1 MKGEDN
7 NGSNELIELV
17 GVCRSYGAGDA
28 ESFALKNFSMT
39 VKRGEFI
46 MIMGP
51 SGCGKTTL
59 LNVLGLLDRPTAG
72 NYYINGKKVSR
83 FTSRGKARLRAKKI
97 GFIFQDFNLIPNLT
111 VIENVALPLV
121 YSGASKTHRLI
132 QASDT
137 LSRFHLQEREYFF
150 PGQLSG
156 GQKQRVAIA
165 RSLVSKPE
173 IILADEPTGNL
184 DSRSSHIVM
193 EELRRIHSEGNTIIM
208 VTHNPNLT
216 TYATR
221 VIHMLD
227 GGIDED
233 IKTVSDDDLPIPIH
247 DRLDHENDEDSEQ
260 FIYKGTDLEADTE
273 KFEERK
279 NLVNRDE
286 DDELGLIYD
295 ENGKLEPGQKA
306 KKKLAPAKNPV
317 EVANEAAKTA
327 EAPKK
332 VVKAKVQ
339 PKTTKVAKIQ
349 KSQKPEAIIPKTNKT
364 TEKVVKTAKKPVNY
378 SSRDIKSTKRK
389 SFPMVGSISS
399 GDPSVRITAQ
409 PTIEELLSKENK

>member
-1 MKGEDN
+1 MKGEENKSSDF
-7 NGSNELIELV
+7 ELIELV
-17 GVCRSYGAGDA
+17 DVCRSYGYGDA

-59 LNVLGLLDRPTAG
+59 LNVLGLLDRPTSGA
-72 NYYINGKKVSR
+72 YYLNGKRVSR
-83 FTSRGKARLRAKKI
+83 FTARGKSRIRAKNI

-137 LSRFHLQEREYFF
+137 LQRFHLGEREYFF
-150 PGQLSG
+150 PHQLSG

-233 IKTVSDDDLPIPIH
+233 IKTVSDDDLPVPIH
-247 DRLDHENDEDSEQ
+247 ERYDNDDEDEEEP
-260 FIYKGTDLEADTE
+260 FIFKGSSVEADTD
-273 KFEERK
+273 KFEARK
-279 NLVNRDE
+279 DLLKNRLSDP
-286 DDELGLIYD
+286 DELGIVST
-295 ENGKLEPGQKA
+295 EKTKKA
-306 KKKLAPAKNPV
+306 PV
-317 EVANEAAKTA
+317 EKPTEKPAAKPVEKPAAKTA
-327 EAPKK
+327 TEKIRK
-332 VVKAKVQ
+332 SNISDDKS
-339 PKTTKVAKIQ
+339 AKIAEKPAKYSPGDIN
-349 KSQKPEAIIPKTNKT
+349 KSKITPKPIQKPG
-364 TEKVVKTAKKPVNY
+364 
-378 SSRDIKSTKRK
+378 SKRK
-389 SFPMVGSISS
+389 MPQVGSYSS
-399 GDPSVRITAQ
+399 GDSGFRIKERPS
-409 PTIEELLSKENK
+409 IEELVGKEKE

>member
-1 MKGEDN
+1 MKGEEN
-7 NGSNELIELV
+7 KSSEFELIELV
-17 GVCRSYGAGDA
+17 DVCRSYGYGDA

-59 LNVLGLLDRPTAG
+59 LNILGLLDKPTSG
-72 NYYINGKKVSR
+72 TYYLNGKKVNR
-83 FTSRGKARLRAKKI
+83 FTSRGKSRLRAKNI

-137 LSRFHLQEREYFF
+137 LQRFHLGEREYFF
-150 PGQLSG
+150 PTQLSG

-165 RSLVSKPE
+165 RSLVARPE

-233 IKTVSDDDLPIPIH
+233 IKTVSDEDLPVPIH
-247 DRLDHENDEDSEQ
+247 DRIDHDEDDENDEEP
-260 FIYKGTDLEADTE
+260 FIFKGADIEADTS

-279 NLVNRDE
+279 NLLKNRISDP
-286 DDELGLIYD
+286 DELGVISHEKVD
-295 ENGKLEPGQKA
+295 KQPVQKAGQKPVEA
-306 KKKLAPAKNPV
+306 PKAEKPSEKPAETPAKN
-317 EVANEAAKTA
+317 
-327 EAPKK
+327 
-332 VVKAKVQ
+332 
-339 PKTTKVAKIQ
+339 IQ
-349 KSQKPEAIIPKTNKT
+349 KTNKIP
-364 TEKVVKTAKKPVNY
+364 EKSVKTAKKPVKN
-378 SSRDIKSTKRK
+378 SSHDIKSTKTAPKPRRK
-389 SFPMVGSISS
+389 MPQVGLHYS
-399 GDPSVRITAQ
+399 GDPGFRIQ
-409 PTIEELLSKENK
+409 EKPSIEDLINKEKK

>member
-1 MKGEDN
+1 MRGEEK
-7 NGSNELIELV
+7 NGSDFELIELV
-17 GVCRSYGAGDA
+17 DVCRSYGYGDA
-28 ESFALKNFSMT
+28 ESFALKNFSLT

-59 LNVLGLLDRPTAG
+59 LNVLGLLDKPTTG
-72 NYYINGKKVSR
+72 TYYLNGKKVSR
-83 FTSRGKARLRAKKI
+83 FSGRGKARLRAKSI
-97 GFIFQDFNLIPNLT
+97 GFIFQDFCLIPNLT

-121 YSGASKTHRLI
+121 YASASKTHRLI

-137 LSRFHLQEREYFF
+137 LSRFHLKEREYFL
-150 PGQLSG
+150 PHQLSG

-233 IKTVSDDDLPIPIH
+233 IKTVSDEELPVSIH
-247 DRLDHENDEDSEQ
+247 DCIELGVILDED
-260 FIYKGTDLEADTE
+260 IH
-273 KFEERK
+273 
-279 NLVNRDE
+279 
-286 DDELGLIYD
+286 
-295 ENGKLEPGQKA
+295 
-306 KKKLAPAKNPV
+306 
-317 EVANEAAKTA
+317 
-327 EAPKK
+327 PKHK
-332 VVKAKVQ
+332 SS
-339 PKTTKVAKIQ
+339 AKITKISK
-349 KSQKPEAIIPKTNKT
+349 KS
-364 TEKVVKTAKKPVNY
+364 EKN
-378 SSRDIKSTKRK
+378 
-389 SFPMVGSISS
+389 SS
-399 GDPSVRITAQ
+399 GDIKTSEIIYSSHDIISPPNTPAPKVSTTTPDSNTPTPKTPTTVPDSKTPASKTPATSSALKKPTTKTPTSKTSAQKTPVTKTVRTGLYASGDPGFRIKERPS
-409 PTIEELLSKENK
+409 IEDLVSKEKK

>member
-1 MKGEDN
+1 MKSEEN
-7 NGSNELIELV
+7 KGSEFELIELV
-17 GVCRSYGAGDA
+17 DVCRSYGYGDA

-59 LNVLGLLDRPTAG
+59 LNVLGLLDKPTSG
-72 NYYINGKKVSR
+72 TYYLNGKRVNR
-83 FTSRGKARLRAKKI
+83 FSARGKSRLRAKKI

-132 QASDT
+132 RASDT
-137 LSRFHLQEREYFF
+137 LQRFHLGEREYFY
-150 PGQLSG
+150 PNQLSG

-233 IKTVSDDDLPIPIH
+233 IKTVSDEDLPVPIH
-247 DRLDHENDEDSEQ
+247 ERIESDDEEDSDEPY
-260 FIYKGTDLEADTE
+260 IYRGSSIEADTD
-273 KFEERK
+273 KFEARK
-279 NLVNRDE
+279 DLLRNRISDP
-286 DDELGLIYD
+286 DELGDISS
-295 ENGKLEPGQKA
+295 E
-306 KKKLAPAKNPV
+306 
-317 EVANEAAKTA
+317 KTR
-327 EAPKK
+327 
-332 VVKAKVQ
+332 
-339 PKTTKVAKIQ
+339 
-349 KSQKPEAIIPKTNKT
+349 KTNKKA
-364 TEKVVKTAKKPVNY
+364 EKVENKAEKAENY
-378 SSRDIKSTKRK
+378 SSRDIKSEEKPVEEKVVEKPKVISKPVQKRVVAK
-389 SFPMVGSISS
+389 KVVEKPVEKVLPKPAARPAVRKKRVSS
-399 GDPSVRITAQ
+399 GLHYTGDPGFRIKER
-409 PTIEELLSKENK
+409 PSIEDLVEKENK

>member
-1 MKGEDN
+1 MRGEEK
-7 NGSNELIELV
+7 NGSDFELIELV
-17 GVCRSYGAGDA
+17 DVCRSYGYGDA
-28 ESFALKNFSMT
+28 ESFALKNFSLT

-59 LNVLGLLDRPTAG
+59 LNVLGLLDKPTAG
-72 NYYINGKKVSR
+72 TYYLNGKKVSR
-83 FTSRGKARLRAKKI
+83 FSGRGKARLRAKSI
-97 GFIFQDFNLIPNLT
+97 GFIFQDFCLIPNLT

-121 YSGASKTHRLI
+121 YASASKTHRLI

-137 LSRFHLQEREYFF
+137 LSRFHLREREYFL
-150 PGQLSG
+150 PHQLSG

-233 IKTVSDDDLPIPIH
+233 IKTVSDEELPVSIH
-247 DRLDHENDEDSEQ
+247 DRTELGVILDEDIHPKHKSS
-260 FIYKGTDLEADTE
+260 
-273 KFEERK
+273 
-279 NLVNRDE
+279 
-286 DDELGLIYD
+286 
-295 ENGKLEPGQKA
+295 
-306 KKKLAPAKNPV
+306 
-317 EVANEAAKTA
+317 AKTTKIPKKSEKNSSGDIKTSKIIYSSHDIISPSNNPA
-327 EAPKK
+327 PKVSTTTPDSNTPAPKTPTTVPDSKIPASKIPTSKIPASKIPATSSAPKK
-332 VVKAKVQ
+332 PA
-339 PKTTKVAKIQ
+339 PKTPTSKTSAQKTPVTKTVRTGLYA
-349 KSQKPEAIIPKTNKT
+349 
-364 TEKVVKTAKKPVNY
+364 
-378 SSRDIKSTKRK
+378 
-389 SFPMVGSISS
+389 S
-399 GDPSVRITAQ
+399 GDPGFRIKER
-409 PTIEELLSKENK
+409 PSIEDLVSKEKK

>member
-1 MKGEDN
+1 MTSEEEKGSER
-7 NGSNELIELV
+7 ELIELV
-17 GVCRSYGAGDA
+17 DVCRSYGYGDA
-28 ESFALKNFSMT
+28 ESFALKNFSLT

-59 LNVLGLLDRPTAG
+59 LNVIGLLDKPTAG
-72 NYYINGKKVSR
+72 TYYLNGKKVSG
-83 FTSRGKARLRAKKI
+83 FTARGKSRLRAKSI
-97 GFIFQDFNLIPNLT
+97 GFIFQDFNLISNLT

-121 YSGASKTHRLI
+121 YSGASKTHRLV

-137 LSRFHLQEREYFF
+137 LSRFHLGEREYFY
-150 PGQLSG
+150 PSQLSG

-233 IKTVSDDDLPIPIH
+233 IKTVSDEDLPVPIH
-247 DRLDHENDEDSEQ
+247 DRVERDDSEEDNMDQ
-260 FIYKGTDLEADTE
+260 FTFRGQNLEADTE
-273 KFEERK
+273 KFEARK
-279 NLVNRDE
+279 NTVRNPMLDTEIEVVDE
-286 DDELGLIYD
+286 
-295 ENGKLEPGQKA
+295 KPKA
-306 KKKLAPAKNPV
+306 KKPRIAKKAAEKPTIELPKPVAKPV
-317 EVANEAAKTA
+317 EKTVKKPKAK
-327 EAPKK
+327 PVIK
-332 VVKAKVQ
+332 KAKVERAM
-339 PKTTKVAKIQ
+339 PT
-349 KSQKPEAIIPKTNKT
+349 
-364 TEKVVKTAKKPVNY
+364 
-378 SSRDIKSTKRK
+378 
-389 SFPMVGSISS
+389 VGLHSS
-399 GDPSVRITAQ
+399 GDPSVRIKDR
-409 PTIEELLSKENK
+409 PSIEELVKKERK

>member
-1 MKGEDN
+1 MRGEEK
-7 NGSNELIELV
+7 NGSDFELIELV
-17 GVCRSYGAGDA
+17 DVCRSYGYGDA
-28 ESFALKNFSMT
+28 ESFALKNFSLT

-59 LNVLGLLDRPTAG
+59 LNVLGLLDKPTAG
-72 NYYINGKKVSR
+72 TYYLNGKKVSR
-83 FTSRGKARLRAKKI
+83 FSGRGKARLRAKSI
-97 GFIFQDFNLIPNLT
+97 GFIFQDFCLIPNLT

-121 YSGASKTHRLI
+121 YAGASKTHRLI

-137 LSRFHLQEREYFF
+137 LSRFHLKEREYFL
-150 PGQLSG
+150 PHQLSG

-233 IKTVSDDDLPIPIH
+233 IKTVSDEELPVSIH
-247 DRLDHENDEDSEQ
+247 DRTELGVILDEDIHPKHKSSAKNAKIPKKPEKNSSSDIKTSEI
-260 FIYKGTDLEADTE
+260 IYSSHDIISPS
-273 KFEERK
+273 
-279 NLVNRDE
+279 N
-286 DDELGLIYD
+286 
-295 ENGKLEPGQKA
+295 
-306 KKKLAPAKNPV
+306 APAP
-317 EVANEAAKTA
+317 KTPTTVPDSKTPA
-327 EAPKK
+327 SKTSTSKIPASRTPAISSTPKK
-332 VVKAKVQ
+332 PATKTPT
-339 PKTTKVAKIQ
+339 PKTPAQKTPVTKTVRTGLYA
-349 KSQKPEAIIPKTNKT
+349 
-364 TEKVVKTAKKPVNY
+364 
-378 SSRDIKSTKRK
+378 
-389 SFPMVGSISS
+389 S
-399 GDPSVRITAQ
+399 GDPGFRIKER
-409 PTIEELLSKENK
+409 PSIEDLVSKEKK

>member
-1 MKGEDN
+1 MNSEENKS
-7 NGSNELIELV
+7 SNELIELV
-17 GVCRSYGAGDA
+17 DVCRSYGYGDA

-59 LNVLGLLDRPTAG
+59 LNVLGLLDKPTAG
-72 NYYINGKKVSR
+72 TYRLNGKKVSG
-83 FTSRGKARLRAKKI
+83 FSARGKSRIRAKNI

-137 LSRFHLQEREYFF
+137 LQRFHLGEREYFF
-150 PGQLSG
+150 PSQLSG

-173 IILADEPTGNL
+173 IILADEPTGSL

-233 IKTVSDDDLPIPIH
+233 IKTVSDEDLPVPIH
-247 DRLDHENDEDSEQ
+247 DRIERDDNDENEPEQ
-260 FIYKGTDLEADTE
+260 FIERDLKLEADTDS
-273 KFEERK
+273 FEARSDLASK
-279 NLVNRDE
+279 RISDP
-286 DDELGLIYD
+286 DELGSGLS
-295 ENGKLEPGQKA
+295 LEDIERAKEKKRRAAERAKKAAERAKKA
-306 KKKLAPAKNPV
+306 KKKLPPK
-317 EVANEAAKTA
+317 
-327 EAPKK
+327 PKK
-332 VVKAKVQ
+332 PFPMPESAISSDRDV
-339 PKTTKVAKIQ
+339 KIQ
-349 KSQKPEAIIPKTNKT
+349 EIP
-364 TEKVVKTAKKPVNY
+364 
-378 SSRDIKSTKRK
+378 S
-389 SFPMVGSISS
+389 
-399 GDPSVRITAQ
+399 
-409 PTIEELLSKENK
+409 IEELAKEKK

>member
-1 MKGEDN
+1 MTSEEEKGSER
-7 NGSNELIELV
+7 ELIELV
-17 GVCRSYGAGDA
+17 DVCRSYGYGDA
-28 ESFALKNFSMT
+28 ESFALKNFSLT

-59 LNVLGLLDRPTAG
+59 LNVIGLLDKPTAG
-72 NYYINGKKVSR
+72 TYYLNGKKVSG
-83 FTSRGKARLRAKKI
+83 FTARGKSRLRAKSI
-97 GFIFQDFNLIPNLT
+97 GFIFQDFNLISNLT

-121 YSGASKTHRLI
+121 YSGASKTHRLV

-137 LSRFHLQEREYFF
+137 LSRFHLGEREYFY
-150 PGQLSG
+150 PSQLSG

-208 VTHNPNLT
+208 GTHNPNLT

-233 IKTVSDDDLPIPIH
+233 IKTVSDEDLPVPIH
-247 DRLDHENDEDSEQ
+247 DRVERDDSEEDNMDQ
-260 FIYKGTDLEADTE
+260 FTFRGQNLEADTE
-273 KFEERK
+273 KFEARK
-279 NLVNRDE
+279 NTVRNPMLDTEIEVVDE
-286 DDELGLIYD
+286 
-295 ENGKLEPGQKA
+295 KPKA
-306 KKKLAPAKNPV
+306 KKPRIAKKSAEKPTIELPKPVAKPV
-317 EVANEAAKTA
+317 EKTVKKPKAK
-327 EAPKK
+327 PVIK
-332 VVKAKVQ
+332 KAKVERAM
-339 PKTTKVAKIQ
+339 PT
-349 KSQKPEAIIPKTNKT
+349 
-364 TEKVVKTAKKPVNY
+364 
-378 SSRDIKSTKRK
+378 
-389 SFPMVGSISS
+389 VGLHSS
-399 GDPSVRITAQ
+399 GDPSVRIKDR
-409 PTIEELLSKENK
+409 PSIEELVKKERK

>member
-1 MKGEDN
+1 MKGEENKSSDF
-7 NGSNELIELV
+7 ELIELV
-17 GVCRSYGAGDA
+17 DVCRSYGYGDA

-59 LNVLGLLDRPTAG
+59 LNVLGLLDRPTSGA
-72 NYYINGKKVSR
+72 YYLNGKRVSR
-83 FTSRGKARLRAKKI
+83 FTARGKSRIRAKNI

-137 LSRFHLQEREYFF
+137 LQRFHLGEREYFF
-150 PGQLSG
+150 PHQLSG

-233 IKTVSDDDLPIPIH
+233 IKTVSDDDLPVPIH
-247 DRLDHENDEDSEQ
+247 ERYDNDDEDEEEP
-260 FIYKGTDLEADTE
+260 FIFKGSSVEADTD
-273 KFEERK
+273 KFEARK
-279 NLVNRDE
+279 DLLKNRLSDP
-286 DDELGLIYD
+286 DELGIVST
-295 ENGKLEPGQKA
+295 EKTKKA
-306 KKKLAPAKNPV
+306 PV
-317 EVANEAAKTA
+317 EKPTEKPAAKPVEKPAAKTA
-327 EAPKK
+327 TEKIRK
-332 VVKAKVQ
+332 SNISDDKS
-339 PKTTKVAKIQ
+339 AKIAEKPAKYSPGDIN
-349 KSQKPEAIIPKTNKT
+349 KSKITPKPIQKPG
-364 TEKVVKTAKKPVNY
+364 
-378 SSRDIKSTKRK
+378 SKRK
-389 SFPMVGSISS
+389 MPQVGSYSS
-399 GDPSVRITAQ
+399 GDPGFRIKER
-409 PTIEELLSKENK
+409 PSIEELVGKEKE

>member
-1 MKGEDN
+1 MKGEENRSSDF
-7 NGSNELIELV
+7 ELIELV
-17 GVCRSYGAGDA
+17 DVCRSYGYGDA

-59 LNVLGLLDRPTAG
+59 LNILGLLDKPTSG
-72 NYYINGKKVSR
+72 TYYLNGKKVNR
-83 FTSRGKARLRAKKI
+83 FTARGKSRIRAKNI

-121 YSGASKTHRLI
+121 YSGATKTHRLI

-137 LSRFHLQEREYFF
+137 LQRFHLGEREYFF
-150 PGQLSG
+150 PTQLSG

-165 RSLVSKPE
+165 RSLVARPE

-233 IKTVSDDDLPIPIH
+233 IKTVSDEDLPVPIH
-247 DRLDHENDEDSEQ
+247 DRIERDEADEDESEQ
-260 FIYKGTDLEADTE
+260 FIWKGTEIEADTS

-279 NLVNRDE
+279 NLIHSRISDP
-286 DDELGLIYD
+286 DELGVISD
-295 ENGKLEPGQKA
+295 EEKTKKVTKPVEKSVEEPIEKPEPKPVTKPVEKPVEKPAENIQKTNKIA
-306 KKKLAPAKNPV
+306 KKPA
-317 EVANEAAKTA
+317 
-327 EAPKK
+327 K
-332 VVKAKVQ
+332 VVKKA
-339 PKTTKVAKIQ
+339 
-349 KSQKPEAIIPKTNKT
+349 
-364 TEKVVKTAKKPVNY
+364 EKN
-378 SSRDIKSTKRK
+378 SSRDIKSTKTVTK
-389 SFPMVGSISS
+389 SKRPNWT
-399 GDPSVRITAQ
+399 P
-409 PTIEELLSKENK
+409 LLR